1 MSNNYAR
8 DRIKELRTEI
18 DHHNHLYFVENSPAI
33 SDSEYDLLMRE
44 LITLESEYPGLV
56 TPQSPTQRVGGKLL
70 DGFEEVAHELPMLSL
85 GNAFNSTEMRSQ
97 DLA

>member
-85 GNAFNSTEMRSQ
+85 GNAFNLS
-97 DLA
+97 LIHI